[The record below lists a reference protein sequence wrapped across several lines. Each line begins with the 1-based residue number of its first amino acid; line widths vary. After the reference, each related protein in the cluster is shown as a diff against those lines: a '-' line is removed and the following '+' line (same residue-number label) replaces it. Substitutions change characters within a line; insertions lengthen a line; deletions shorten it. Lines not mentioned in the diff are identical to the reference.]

1 MNPAVLIDEAMTR
14 IPRRREH
21 TLPEE
26 FSVGGKHLEHF
37 VERLLAAGNVRR
49 LIILKPSG
57 RVLFETSLTT
67 GVAVAAVFTILAPV
81 LTAVGALTA
90 LLTEVR
96 VKVIYTGNPPHK

>member
-1 MNPAVLIDEAMTR
+1 MTKELR
-14 IPRRREH
+14 KKEH
-21 TLPEE
+21 TWTEE
-26 FSVGGKHLEHF
+26 FSVGGRQLESF
-37 VERLLAAGNVRR
+37 IERLLAEGNVRR
-49 LIILKPSG
+49 LVILKPGG

-96 VKVIYTGNPPHK
+96 VKVIYAGKPPYR